1 MAQLVE
7 HRAVTREVAGS
18 NPGRINTQ
26 DLKITEKKV
35 LQMIRLSSLLG
46 QGLSTVGPVSQISSM
61 FISSLWDVK
70 VPKHYSRRVGDKVPG
85 VVAVLF
91 SPAEVAGLA
100 VMSLKR
106 LVVYEAT

>member
-1 MAQLVE
+1 MMLARPIWSILSYRCCSDCNRAPVAQLVE
-7 HRAVTREVAGS
+7 HRAVMREV
-18 NPGRINTQ
+18 
-26 DLKITEKKV
+26 V
-35 LQMIRLSSLLG
+35 SS
-46 QGLSTVGPVSQISSM
+46 SMSSM

-70 VPKHYSRRVGDKVPG
+70 KPKHYSRRVGYKVPG

-91 SPAEVAGLA
+91 SQAKVAGLA